1 MKMIMKKYF
10 SILSAVLLLAGCAK
24 EVAPVAEPE
33 DNTPN
38 NGEVT
43 FVAGFTKVSTD
54 NGVNSWESGDKISVF
69 SVANGADAGVSV
81 GANLGYETISI
92 GPSASFI
99 PIGESV
105 PASDKY
111 YAFSPYLTKYASK
124 LNAAESIGF
133 AGAAANT
140 DVTDYRYMPVMINSG
155 ATFIFDPESGD
166 SYSNDTKPFFYASGV
181 APANEGDPV
190 ALSFKPVLPLL
201 EFDLYGYGS
210 IKQVVV
216 AFTDPATDVFAQN
229 NWLTAKG
236 VIDLSTGVMTVTNQS
251 ASAYFKLNVTVKEEE
266 KTYIDLLG
274 DRPMKMKL
282 VVGHF
287 NVTKGLSLTFTDKD
301 DNSFTKN
308 IWADKTVCSVTPDGK
323 VKHIRQGINVPYV
336 MTTPSTVEEFAA
348 EGGTSAPVT
357 VNTNS
362 VWGVKS
368 CPDWISL
375 SIDCGTGG
383 DQLAFTAAAN
393 TGAARSDVVVLQTDE
408 GAVCSIAVSQ
418 AKFQAAEADYY
429 SVGVSAIDF
438 SASYIYDVK
447 NASDELIARITREF
461 LGATQNVRVS
471 VAYPA
476 PSGTPNYKAGLVI
489 DNGGSVDA
497 WTMDPA
503 AVSYTSGS
511 SAALQTIWVKND
523 GSEILTTQP
532 SGSISAASVSPYVLI
547 SPSEISH
554 ALVKIG
560 SWIWTAEGYK
570 TTKFNDGTDINNI
583 LGPTGALQ
591 STAAVYVCTISD
603 EAVYLYNSYAVNN
616 TKFAPAG
623 GWALIK
629 DTNDWKTTLNTFLG
643 GTASY
648 DNMGTNKAQLFSR
661 NCYKKPD
668 ATAPQDL
675 GYYNTWTG
683 TKSGSQWAMIYCSS
697 NTVCKASA
705 QDKNKNFEVRLV
717 LKPAD

>member
-418 AKFQAAEADYY
+418 AAEADYY